1 MDNLADAP
9 RFADQALADLVASFA
24 AFPSMSASGDVAAL
38 RRMTDERS
46 AQRPPGPAMAT
57 VDLVVGAGPTVRAYD
72 PAGASDA
79 PVRIGGRPVV
89 VYLHGG
95 GWTIGGLTSHDRACR
110 RLAERSGS
118 VVVAVDYRLAPEH
131 PAPAAVEDTLAVL
144 DALAQGAGPWKF
156 ATPQLCL
163 GGDSAGANVAL
174 GALVACKARQS
185 QLPFAA
191 LLLYGCFAPVF
202 DTWSNQ
208 QYGNGDWGLSTARM
222 EWYWANHL
230 GNLPPDDPVAAPLH
244 ADLRGLPFLY
254 ITVAGLDPLAEDSF
268 LLARRCIDQGVA
280 TIVDPVP
287 GVIHGFGKYAPVVPA
302 AAAALER
309 AGHALRAAR
318 HTGEN
323 A

>member
-1 MDNLADAP
+1 MSAYLAPGMQVHVDELRAANAP
-9 RFADQALADLVASFA
+9 HPKTLPLAVVRQAMEDQAQRWNAYPVAGVSH
-24 AFPSMSASGDVAAL
+24 
-38 RRMTDERS
+38 TD
-46 AQRPPGPAMAT
+46 T
-57 VDLVVGAGPTVRAYD
+57 TIAGCR
-72 PAGASDA
+72 
-79 PVRIGGRPVV
+79 VRIYQPAEALPGHAM

-95 GWTIGGLTSHDRACR
+95 GWTAGSITTHDHMVR
-110 RLAERSGS
+110 RLAAASGMAVLS
-118 VVVAVDYRLAPEH
+118 VDYRLAPEH

-144 DALAQGAGPWKF
+144 DALARGAGGLQF
-156 ATPQLCL
+156 TTGQLCL
-163 GGDSAGANVAL
+163 GGDSAGANIAL
-174 GALVACKARQS
+174 GALVALKARGGP
-185 QLPFAA
+185 LPFAA

-230 GNLPPDDPVAAPLH
+230 GNLPPQDPVAAPLH

-268 LLARRCIDQGVA
+268 LLARHCIDQGVP

-302 AAAALER
+302 AAEALQR
-309 AGHALRAAR
+309 AGHAIRAAR
-318 HTGEN
+318 HTG
-323 A
+323 ASA

>member
-1 MDNLADAP
+1 MTAYVAPGMQASIDELRAANAPHPKTLPLAVV
-9 RFADQALADLVASFA
+9 RQGMEDQAVRWNAYAV
-24 AFPSMSASGDVAAL
+24 PGVTH
-38 RRMTDERS
+38 TDTTI
-46 AQRPPGPAMAT
+46 A
-57 VDLVVGAGPTVRAYD
+57 
-72 PAGASDA
+72 
-79 PVRIGGRPVV
+79 GRPVRV
-89 VYLHGG
+89 YQPQDTLATHAMVYLHGG
-95 GWTIGGLTSHDRACR
+95 GWTAGSITTHDNMVR
-110 RLAERSGS
+110 RLAAASGM
-118 VVVAVDYRLAPEH
+118 VVLSVDYRLAPEH